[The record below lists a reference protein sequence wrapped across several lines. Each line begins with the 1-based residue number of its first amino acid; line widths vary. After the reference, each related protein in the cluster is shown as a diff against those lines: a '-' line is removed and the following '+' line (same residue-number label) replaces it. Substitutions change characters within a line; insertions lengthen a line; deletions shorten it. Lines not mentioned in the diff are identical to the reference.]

1 MKTFPMRIYS
11 FAAASS
17 LYWETGSRTRD
28 IETAGYALLTQVSMN
43 RLEYAGPI
51 SLWLSEQQEFGSI
64 AVSGRLGFLQML
76 LQDHPLANDPA
87 TRRYFSSGAKYIFHA
102 KTYSHELQHT
112 LRIQLS

>member
-1 MKTFPMRIYS
+1 
-11 FAAASS
+11 
-17 LYWETGSRTRD
+17 
-28 IETAGYALLTQVSMN
+28 MN
-43 RLEYAGPI
+43 RLEYAAPI

-76 LQDHPLANDPA
+76 LEHHPLANDPA